1 MADDDKI
8 IRLLQEDGAPALG
21 EDAKQRIAARA
32 VAEFRQTRPTVGTG
46 MRRLPLWGGMALGA
60 VAACLVM
67 LLATRHDLSTV
78 TNIREQQE
86 REQVMLAQFNDM
98 FRGRLRAVISAG
110 GQTQIVLSEND
121 LPGQRQP
128 VAIRLT
134 EKGQTVDIVSFSG
147 ENVKVKIAGREV
159 DFDTLVDGQGKVVLA
174 GEELFWREG
183 ANPPKRQDL
192 TVNARL
198 MEM

>member
-32 VAEFRQTRPTVGTG
+32 VAEFRQARPVTGTG

-60 VAACLVM
+60 IAACLVM
-67 LLATRHDLSTV
+67 LLATRHDITGVNNL
-78 TNIREQQE
+78 REQQE

-98 FRGRLRAVISAG
+98 FKGRLRAVISAG

-121 LPGQRQP
+121 LPMQRQP

-159 DFDTLVDGQGKVVLA
+159 DFDTLVDGQGKVILA
-174 GEELFWREG
+174 GEGLFWREG
-183 ANPPKRQDL
+183 VNPRKGQDL

>member
-32 VAEFRQTRPTVGTG
+32 VAEFRQARPAAGTG

-110 GQTQIVLSEND
+110 GQTQIVLSESE
-121 LPGQRQP
+121 LPAQRQP

-159 DFDTLVDGQGKVVLA
+159 DFDTLVDGQGKVILA

-183 ANPPKRQDL
+183 ANPRKGQDL